1 MKKHTQKRIYISG
14 ERLRLLKQIETANIC
29 LNVERD
35 CISVIHAS
43 LFKCF
48 SMSNL
53 FGKKVKSCEYKVI
66 TLNYKQVG
74 VFIKKDTQDI
84 EVHHR
89 NLC

>member
-1 MKKHTQKRIYISG
+1 MFQYVQSLYIQGLSHLNTQVHLADTYQTYVIQKK
-14 ERLRLLKQIETANIC
+14 
-29 LNVERD
+29 
-35 CISVIHAS
+35 HAS